1 MIVCVKGVRSS
12 QASWLPRPF
21 PAPGDHPP
29 ACRLPLSGP
38 RGASYA
44 KQTKRR
50 SAARTGACVGG
61 VRGYLAQISLSA
73 PSQLATEGT
82 HTIGRMGD
90 SQGEHG
96 GFAQDTGGQER

>member
-1 MIVCVKGVRSS
+1 MAVH
-12 QASWLPRPF
+12 AS
-21 PAPGDHPP
+21 
-29 ACRLPLSGP
+29 C
-38 RGASYA
+38 GATSP
-44 KQTKRR
+44 TLIREGGKRR

-73 PSQLATEGT
+73 PSQLAPEGT